1 GDRRNGPFRRCGQA
15 DRVRTVIQ
23 TGDPTPEG
31 GPAAM
36 TTDVLTTDRPAPS
49 TARDTL
55 AAVQELAPTIVA
67 RAGEVEAAR
76 RLPPDLLDQ
85 LVAAGCFRLLLP
97 TSHGGQGADLL
108 SALEVLETLARADAS
123 VGWTVMIG
131 AGSWIDLAGLPRA
144 TFDSLYADGPDA
156 ITAG

>member
-1 GDRRNGPFRRCGQA
+1 
-15 DRVRTVIQ
+15 
-23 TGDPTPEG
+23 
-31 GPAAM
+31 
-36 TTDVLTTDRPAPS
+36 
-49 TARDTL
+49 
-55 AAVQELAPTIVA
+55 
-67 RAGEVEAAR
+67 
-76 RLPPDLLDQ
+76 
-85 LVAAGCFRLLLP
+85 FRLLLP

-156 ITAG
+156 ITAGVFNPTGTAVATGGGYRVTGRWAFASGCEHARWLFGN